1 MPRTFPGIPVA
12 QLLMPVP
19 AFVDEA
25 PVSADKRIFFTCA
38 VAVLVV
44 GGWTVPAEAQRGGR
58 VRVIAPSRV
67 VVVGGG
73 FYDPFW
79 YYDPWWGSPYQW
91 GPYPYP
97 AYPPYRYYR
106 DPGASV
112 RLEVKPKEAEVFVDG
127 YYAGIVDDFDG
138 AFQRLRVEPGEHEI
152 TLYLD
157 GYRTVRQK
165 VYLTP
170 NNTFKIKYAL
180 ERLAAGEQPE
190 PRPQP
195 PAVAQ
200 VPPQQTPGPQPPMY
214 PPTGGVRRVPP
225 SPRMPPTSPPPPPGS
240 EPRATPGVPGV
251 ADGYGT
257 LAIRVQPADA
267 EVLIDGEVWH
277 GPTDRDRMLVEV
289 AEGRHSVE
297 IRKAGYRTFVTDVQV
312 RRGDTTP
319 LNVSLRGQNEQ

>member
-97 AYPPYRYYR
+97 PYPPAI
-106 DPGASV
+106 GAS
-112 RLEVKPKEAEVFVDG
+112 
-127 YYAGIVDDFDG
+127 
-138 AFQRLRVEPGEHEI
+138 
-152 TLYLD
+152 
-157 GYRTVRQK
+157 
-165 VYLTP
+165 
-170 NNTFKIKYAL
+170 
-180 ERLAAGEQPE
+180 
-190 PRPQP
+190 
-195 PAVAQ
+195 
-200 VPPQQTPGPQPPMY
+200 
-214 PPTGGVRRVPP
+214 
-225 SPRMPPTSPPPPPGS
+225 
-240 EPRATPGVPGV
+240 
-251 ADGYGT
+251 
-257 LAIRVQPADA
+257 
-267 EVLIDGEVWH
+267 
-277 GPTDRDRMLVEV
+277 
-289 AEGRHSVE
+289 SV
-297 IRKAGYRTFVTDVQV
+297 
-312 RRGDTTP
+312 TTC
-319 LNVSLRGQNEQ
+319 

>member
-1 MPRTFPGIPVA
+1 MPRTFPGIPIA
-12 QLLMPVP
+12 QLLAPVP

-180 ERLAAGEQPE
+180 ERLAAGAVGVCRDPYGGQCQPGELAALRQRQPRIGLARCRGTHAGQSLQQLVIRE
-190 PRPQP
+190 P
-195 PAVAQ
+195 
-200 VPPQQTPGPQPPMY
+200 
-214 PPTGGVRRVPP
+214 
-225 SPRMPPTSPPPPPGS
+225 
-240 EPRATPGVPGV
+240 
-251 ADGYGT
+251 
-257 LAIRVQPADA
+257 
-267 EVLIDGEVWH
+267 
-277 GPTDRDRMLVEV
+277 
-289 AEGRHSVE
+289 
-297 IRKAGYRTFVTDVQV
+297 
-312 RRGDTTP
+312 
-319 LNVSLRGQNEQ
+319 